1 MVDLKRNLRQ
11 ADPVQQAPGYSQED
25 VEKKAKELYEQQFS
39 QMGGAAL
46 SGPGEGRLDVSGT
59 PEARA
64 GALEGLQLG
73 QMLYG
78 QGLAD
83 IGKEAADYSSM
94 VKGRLG
100 QDSVSADLYRQQ
112 ANRRLAQT
120 AGKMGMAGAT
130 MGGAQE
136 QLRRQAEFNAQAM
149 NQEYK
154 DKALALYGKNI
165 AAKQA
170 GLAGLYMGGKG
181 IGVAGTKGET
191 PSAGGSI
198 SVICTELHRQG
209 KISNQEWIRASIF
222 GYSIH
227 PNTYF
232 GYLTI
237 AKPIVHLMK
246 KSDKFSNLFIGWA
259 KSIAKQKPNLIT
271 RLMMPICFMVGY
283 ARQTKK
289 EKIA

>member
-1 MVDLKRNLRQ
+1 MATRNI
-11 ADPVQQAPGYSQED
+11 AAPQITPSYSQDD
-25 VEKKAKELYEQQFS
+25 VDKKAQELYNQKFS
-39 QMGGAAL
+39 ELGGAAL
-46 SGPGEGRLDVSGT
+46 SGPGTGVLNVSGT
-59 PEARA
+59 EEARQ

-83 IGKEAADYSSM
+83 VGKEASEYGQM

-100 QDSVSADLYRQQ
+100 QESVSADLYRQN

-165 AAKQA
+165 GAKQS
-170 GLAGLYMGGKG
+170 GLSSLYLSGKG
-181 IGVAGTKGET
+181 VGQAGVQTPT
-191 PSAGGSI
+191 PSAGGISI
-198 SVICTELHRQG
+198 ICTELYNQG
-209 KISNQEWIRASIF
+209 KISKNEWLRATYF

-246 KSDKFSNLFIGWA
+246 KSDKFSNLFVGWA

-283 ARQTKK
+283 ARQIKK
-289 EKIA
+289 EKTA

>member
-1 MVDLKRNLRQ
+1 MATRNI
-11 ADPVQQAPGYSQED
+11 AAPQITPSYSQDD
-25 VEKKAKELYEQQFS
+25 VNKKAQELFNQQFG
-39 QMGGAAL
+39 QVGADAL
-46 SGPGEGRLDVSGT
+46 SGQGSGILNIT
-59 PEARA
+59 GTQEARS
-64 GALEGLQLG
+64 GGIEGLQLG

-78 QGLAD
+78 QGMAD
-83 IGKEAADYSSM
+83 VGKEASEYGQM

-100 QDSVSADLYRQQ
+100 QESVSADLYRQN
-112 ANRRLAQT
+112 ANRRLAQA

-165 AAKQA
+165 GAKQS
-170 GLAGLYMGGKG
+170 GLSSLYLSGKG
-181 IGVAGTKGET
+181 VGVAQTPGQV
-191 PSAGGSI
+191 PSAGGISI
-198 SVICTELHRQG
+198 ICTELYNQR
-209 KISNQEWIRASIF
+209 KISKNEWLRATYF
-222 GYSIH
+222 GYSVH

-232 GYLTI
+232 GYLII

-246 KSDKFSNLFIGWA
+246 KSDKFSNLFVGWA

-283 ARQTKK
+283 ARQIKK
-289 EKIA
+289 EKTA